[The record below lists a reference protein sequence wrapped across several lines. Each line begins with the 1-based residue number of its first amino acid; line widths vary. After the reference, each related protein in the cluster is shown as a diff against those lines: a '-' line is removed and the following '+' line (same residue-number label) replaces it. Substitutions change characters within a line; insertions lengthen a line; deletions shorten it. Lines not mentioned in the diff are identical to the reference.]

1 MISLNE
7 AHKIFLNSHSSS
19 EILRAH
25 EIPFGNINKLSD
37 SARSAL
43 DKALNEIELGREDV
57 LSLAEI
63 PLENVSL
70 LMSVS
75 NFLRDKYKGDLIS
88 FSKNFFIPLTQLCR
102 DHCSYCTFKYEPGDG
117 DLLYTPEKVL
127 EAAKKS
133 TELGCTEM
141 LFVSGDKPELVYDVY
156 RKELNKMGYDS
167 TSEYMIAMSE
177 LCLEEGIFPHSNLGI
192 AKPDELKK
200 FKNSNPSMGLM
211 LESISERLMEPGEAH
226 YRCPD
231 KYPRARIKTISDAGR
246 LNIPWTSGILIGI
259 GETWEERVDSIFEL
273 KRINDEFGHIQEII
287 IQNFSPKPGIKMEG
301 SPVPT
306 DLDMIKTVAISKI
319 LMGKSVNIQVP
330 PNLNAKTYTLHIFSG
345 VNDLGG
351 VSPLTIDYV
360 NPESPWPQ
368 LDIMK
373 KNISEF
379 GFSLRERLPV
389 YPEYLDKKFLTDRIY
404 NKALKFVDETG
415 YIKDN

>member
-1 MISLNE
+1 MISLDE

-19 EILRAH
+19 EILKAH
-25 EIPFGNINKLSD
+25 DIPIGNI
-37 SARSAL
+37 
-43 DKALNEIELGREDV
+43 DKLNEKIRTSLEKSLNEVELTRDDI
-57 LSLAEI
+57 LALTDISLDE
-63 PLENVSL
+63 VSL
-70 LMSVS
+70 LMCVS
-75 NFLRDKYKGDLIS
+75 NFLRDKYKGNLIS

-102 DHCSYCTFKYEPGDG
+102 DNCSYCTFKYEPGEG
-117 DLLYTPEKVL
+117 ELLFSPEKVI

-167 TSEYMIAMSE
+167 TSDYMIAMSE
-177 LCLEEGIFPHSNLGI
+177 ICLDEGIFPHSNLGI
-192 AKPDELKK
+192 AKPEELKR
-200 FKNSNPSMGLM
+200 FKQSNPSMGLM
-211 LESISERLMEPGEAH
+211 LESISERLMDPGEAH

-231 KYPRARIKTISDAGR
+231 KYPRARIKTISDAGK

-259 GETWEERVDSIFEL
+259 GENWEERVDSIFEL
-273 KRINDEFGHIQEII
+273 KRISEEFGHIQEII

-306 DLDMIKTVAISKI
+306 DLDMIKTVAIAKI
-319 LMGKSVNIQVP
+319 LMGKDVNIQVP

-368 LDIMK
+368 LDMMK
-373 KNISEF
+373 KNIFEF
-379 GFSLRERLPV
+379 GFTLRERLPV
-389 YPEYLDKKFLTDRIY
+389 YPEYLDKRFLTDNIY
-404 NKALKFVDETG
+404 NKALQFVDETG
-415 YIKDN
+415 YVKES

>member
-7 AHKIFLNSHSSS
+7 AHEIFLNSHSSA

-25 EIPFGNINKLSD
+25 DIPVGDIEKLTPTIRIS
-37 SARSAL
+37 L
-43 DKALNEIELGREDV
+43 EKALNEVDMTRDDI
-57 LSLAEI
+57 LALTDI
-63 PLENVSL
+63 SIENVAV

-75 NFLRDKYKGDLIS
+75 NFLRDKHKGTLIS

-102 DHCSYCTFKYEPGDG
+102 DKCSYCTFKYEPGEG
-117 DLLYTPEKVL
+117 ELFYSPEKVL

-133 TELGCTEM
+133 AELGCTEM

-167 TSEYMIAMSE
+167 TSDYMIAMSE
-177 LCLEEGIFPHSNLGI
+177 ICLEEGIFPHSNLGI
-192 AKPDELKK
+192 AKPEELKR

-231 KYPRARIKTISDAGR
+231 KYPRARIKTISDAGK

-273 KRINDEFGHIQEII
+273 KRISDEFGHIQEII

-306 DLDMIKTVAISKI
+306 DLDMIKTVAMAKI
-319 LMGKSVNIQVP
+319 LMGKDVNIQVP

-379 GFSLRERLPV
+379 GFTLRERLPV
-389 YPEYLDKKFLTDRIY
+389 YPEYLDKRFLTDNIY

-415 YIKDN
+415 YIKEG